1 MQQSCLV
8 GTHTFFCLKLLHL
21 YDITSINFFDLLP
34 FIDVND
40 NKEGNICICSNNYD
54 SPDTLFLEY

>member
-8 GTHTFFCLKLLHL
+8 GTHTPFCLKLLHL
-21 YDITSINFFDLLP
+21 FDITSINFFDLLP
-34 FIDVND
+34 FIDGND